1 MSELLKNPGHWK
13 ARAEEARTL
22 ADEMNDEIA
31 KQTMLGI
38 AEDYEVLAHHADLR
52 LKGNH
57 GPRKVSRDT
66 GNSQ

>member
-1 MSELLKNPGHWK
+1 MSELLKNPGHWR

-38 AEDYEVLAHHADLR
+38 ASDYDKLANNAQLR
-52 LKGNH
+52 VDRGNN
-57 GPRKVSRDT
+57 GPGKTD
-66 GNSQ
+66 GNSWNR